1 MRSRYTNV
9 SGLFPILVGKLEAC
23 RDFRARDACTT
34 FAAALVILCL
44 ALLSTG
50 CWEKKS
56 AQVVA
61 VSEDGAL
68 HLTLATFNIKYEG
81 DDFTGY
87 KAWQNRMRGVLKTI
101 RTMGPDVLGVQE
113 ALHGQCADLWASLPD
128 YAFYGAGRDDGK
140 RAGEY
145 AGIYYRRDRFE
156 RDVTEQGVFWLSDTP
171 EVPGSKT
178 WGNGYPRIVTWTRL
192 IDRASSRGFYVYN
205 THWDHRNQPS
215 RERAAVL
222 ISQRMEQR
230 QHKDEPVVLLGDF
243 NAGTDNAAFGY
254 FTGKKVSLSGAAVKP
269 LQSPLTDVFKVMV
282 PPGGPSQQTLHL
294 WQPLVANWPR
304 IDHILVSK
312 GAHVE
317 ATGIE
322 RVVKVEERPSDHFP
336 VWARVSWQ

>member
-1 MRSRYTNV
+1 MRN
-9 SGLFPILVGKLEAC
+9 AC
-23 RDFRARDACTT
+23 
-34 FAAALVILCL
+34 AASVVAVLCL
-44 ALLSTG
+44 MPSTG
-50 CWEKKS
+50 CREK
-56 AQVVA
+56 ATPRAVA
-61 VSEDGAL
+61 VAEDGSL
-68 HLTLATFNIKYEG
+68 HLALASFNIKYEG

-87 KAWQNRMRGVLKTI
+87 KAWPNRMRGVLKTI

-156 RDVTEQGVFWLSDTP
+156 RDVTEQGTFWLSDTP
-171 EVPGSKT
+171 EKPGSKT

-222 ISQRMEQR
+222 ISQRIDQR

-254 FTGKKVSLSGAAVKP
+254 FTGQAVRLAGAAVKP
-269 LQSPLTDVFKVMV
+269 LQSPLTDVFKVVV
-282 PPGGPSQQTLHL
+282 PPGGKSQQTLHL
-294 WQPLVANWPR
+294 WRPLMEGWPR

-312 GAHVE
+312 GAKVQ

-322 RVVKVEERPSDHFP
+322 RVAKVEERPSDHFP
-336 VWARVSWQ
+336 VWAKVSWQ